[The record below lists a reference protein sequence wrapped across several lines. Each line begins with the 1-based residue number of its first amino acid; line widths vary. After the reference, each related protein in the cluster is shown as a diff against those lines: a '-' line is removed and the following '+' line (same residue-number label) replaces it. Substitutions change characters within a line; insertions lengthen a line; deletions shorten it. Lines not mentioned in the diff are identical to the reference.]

1 MRALLIVALGVAA
14 ACRRQIA
21 LGRTRDGGAPASRVA
36 LLGAAGWAA
45 AGLAA
50 CALGALL
57 GSAPAGAVAAAPCLV
72 LALGAL
78 RPLLRRR
85 RAAEG

>member
-1 MRALLIVALGVAA
+1 MLALLIAGLGVAA

-21 LGRTRDGGAPASRVA
+21 LEGRRGHDAGAFRVA
-36 LLGAAGWAA
+36 LLAAAGWAA

-50 CALGALL
+50 SALGTLL
-57 GSAPAGAVAAAPCLV
+57 GSALAGAVAAAPCLV

-85 RAAEG
+85 GAAGG